1 MIYENVMQAVFLS
14 RPNRFLARVL
24 LNGNEAVCHVKN
36 TGRCQELLVPGCTV
50 VLEFH
55 PKAKEMKRKTEYD
68 LIAVYKGN
76 LLINMDSQAP
86 NQAALE
92 WIREKE
98 AKGQK
103 GFL

>member
-1 MIYENVMQAVFLS
+1 M
-14 RPNRFLARVL
+14 
-24 LNGNEAVCHVKN
+24 
-36 TGRCQELLVPGCTV
+36 

-86 NQAALE
+86 NQAALDGYV
-92 WIREKE
+92 RRR
-98 AKGQK
+98 QK